1 MIIGHKAIR
10 ERLARSVER
19 NACFQAYLF
28 AGPES
33 VGKFGTALEFAS
45 RLIGLVDGDPLVHP
59 DIFVLAPEH
68 ETKKG
73 VTRERDISASRA
85 REASHWLANF
95 PYSSKRKVLIV
106 QDAHRLTE
114 TAQNALLKT
123 IEEPPE
129 FAVIVLV
136 THDLG
141 KMLPTVLSR
150 CQRVFFHLVTP
161 SEISADLK
169 EFANVPEGERF
180 LIGLGR
186 PGIVMRSLRDEEG
199 FSDQVTVLKQL
210 MSLSEKP
217 LRERIAV
224 AEACANHAF
233 RTMRTM
239 AWWVGGL
246 HAQVLASSGVDT
258 AALSGISKIEDAL
271 ARMRRFPSS
280 ARSILD
286 DFVLHW

>member
-1 MIIGHKAIR
+1 MMIIGHKAIR
-10 ERLARSVER
+10 ERLARSVEK

-45 RLIGLVDGDPLVHP
+45 RLIGLTDGDPLIHP
-59 DIFVLAPEH
+59 DISVLAPEY

-85 REASHWLANF
+85 REASRWLANF

-129 FAVIVLV
+129 FSVIILV

-150 CQRVFFHLVTP
+150 CQRVFFRLVT
-161 SEISADLK
+161 K
-169 EFANVPEGERF
+169 EEMFSWNGLANIPESERF
-180 LIGLGR
+180 LIDLGR
-186 PGIVMRSLRDEEG
+186 PGIVMRSLHDGDG
-199 FSDQVTVLKQL
+199 FSEQVTVLKQL
-210 MSLSEKP
+210 MSLSDKP
-217 LRERIAV
+217 LRERIAIS
-224 AEACANHAF
+224 EACANHVF

-246 HAQVLASSGVDT
+246 HARALASSGADT
-258 AALSGISKIEDAL
+258 EALSGISKIEETL
-271 ARMRRFPSS
+271 VRMRRFPSS

-286 DFVLHW
+286 DFVLRW